1 MSRIFLSHSSANSAE
16 AIAVRDWMKDCG
28 WDDVFLDLDPERGLV
43 AGERWQAA
51 LAAAVDYCEL
61 VIFLVSPEW
70 AASTWCKAEFLLTK
84 HGRNPKAIIPVL
96 VAPTPFSILP
106 GEMVMEYQSVDLTVG
121 ERTVTFNVVIP
132 PENKTGV
139 VSYSAQ
145 GLERLKIAI
154 ERAGID
160 AKYFAWPP
168 KNELARSPYRGLKPL
183 EAEDAGIFFGRDAPI
198 VSGLDKLRALR
209 EDKPSRTLVILGASG
224 AGKSS
229 FLRAGLYPR
238 LQRDNHHFLPLPII
252 RPGHAPLYGETGLLM
267 ALVDAFQWAQIP
279 MPKAE
284 LRAAIESGGAKVK
297 HLLTLLVG
305 KMTPVYLEG
314 THSHKPPTVVVSID
328 QAEELFL
335 SDAQSEAKPLLSL
348 LKSLT
353 DDDAPA
359 VIVLFT
365 IRSDSYEHLQQ
376 ASELAGMQKFPFDL
390 SPMPKGSYAEVIKG
404 PLQRLDGTARA
415 IKIEEPL
422 VDALLSDIEDGDT
435 KDALPLLAFTLERL
449 YLEYHAGRQLCL
461 DHYDKLGRVKG
472 SIEAA
477 VERTL
482 RAADGHRELPP
493 GRKERLALLRKAF
506 IPWLA
511 GIDPDTGNALRR
523 VARFKEIP
531 TDAIPMISLL
541 VEERLLSV
549 DVAKDTKEKTIE
561 PAHEALLR
569 KWSLLKEW
577 LHEDAALLSALHGIT
592 RASKDWSESHKSSS
606 WLVHGGGRLRIA
618 EQILKRSDLAASLTS
633 ADRDYISV
641 CQAAEHQA
649 HTVRV
654 LLKALLVVVVLIGV
668 AWWKQD
674 SIQDQYR
681 WYTKVKPHFQQH
693 FQPFVPTPDSKK
705 DLPPLGDFR
714 ECSTDTHC
722 PTMIVVPAGDF
733 DMGTSDSDL
742 EALRARYPDRDM
754 LAEDERPQHKV
765 HIPAFAIA
773 RYELSFDEWEVCVE
787 FGDCLKRSAPK
798 WGKGKRP
805 VMNVS
810 WDEAQQY
817 LAWLSKATGTS
828 YRLPSEAEWEYAA
841 RAGSKAQYSWGDDPG
856 LGNAN
861 CNGCNSK
868 WSRKPELVGS
878 YPQND
883 FGLHDMHGNVREW
896 VQDIYHENY
905 SGAPS
910 AKGEAWL
917 EGGNPELRI
926 IRGGGWFVEPE
937 FSRSANRG
945 SLGPETR
952 SSFIGFRV
960 AKTLDHYNI
969 VDLPP
974 FGTPQPTKLTPVL
987 PYYSPG
993 K

>member
-51 LAAAVDYCEL
+51 LTAAVDYCEL
-61 VIFLVSPEW
+61 VMFLVSPEW

-106 GEMVMEYQSVDLTVG
+106 GEMVMEYQSVDLTAG
-121 ERTVTFNVVIP
+121 ERMVTFNVVIP
-132 PENKTGV
+132 TVNKTAV

-160 AKYFAWPP
+160 ARHFDWPP
-168 KNELARSPYRGLKPL
+168 KNESARSPYRGLKPL

-198 VSGLDKLRALR
+198 VRGLDKLRALR

-238 LQRDNHHFLPLPII
+238 LKRDNQHFLPLPVV
-252 RPGHAPLYGETGLLM
+252 RPGHAPLYGETGFLM
-267 ALVDAFQWAQIP
+267 ALVEAFQWAQIA

-284 LRAAIESGGAKVK
+284 LRAAIESGAGKVK
-297 HLLTLLVG
+297 HLLTLLVN
-305 KMTPVYLEG
+305 KMTPAYLENAHG
-314 THSHKPPTVVVSID
+314 HKPPTVVVAID
-328 QAEELFL
+328 QTEELFL
-335 SDAQSEAKPLLSL
+335 ADAQSEAKPLLSL

-365 IRSDSYEHLQQ
+365 IRSDSYEHLQE
-376 ASELAGMQKFPFDL
+376 ASELTGMQKFPFDL
-390 SPMPKGSYAEVIKG
+390 GPMPKGSYAEVIKG
-404 PLQRLDGTARA
+404 PLQRLEGTSRA
-415 IKIEEPL
+415 IAIEEPL

-461 DHYDKLGRVKG
+461 KHYDKLGRVKG

-477 VERTL
+477 VECTL
-482 RAADGHRELPP
+482 QAADGHRELPS

-511 GIDPDTGNALRR
+511 GIDPETGNALRR

-531 TDAIPMISLL
+531 KDAIPMIDLL

-592 RASKDWSESHKSSS
+592 RASKDWSESRKSSS

-618 EQILKRSDLAASLTS
+618 EQILNRSDLAASLTS
-633 ADRDYISV
+633 ADRDYISA

-649 HTVRV
+649 HAVRT
-654 LLKALLVVVVLIGV
+654 LLKALLVAVVLIGV

-674 SIQDQYR
+674 YIQDQYR

-693 FQPFVPTPDSKK
+693 FKPYVPTPDQKK
-705 DLPPLGDFR
+705 DLPTLGTFR
-714 ECSTDTHC
+714 ECSKDTHC

-733 DMGTSDSDL
+733 DMGTSDSEV
-742 EALRARYPDRDM
+742 EALRAKYPHRDG
-754 LAEDERPQHKV
+754 LAEEERPQRKV

-773 RYELSFDEWEVCVE
+773 RYELTFDEWDVCVQ
-787 FGDCLKRSAPK
+787 FGDCPQRNSPR
-798 WGKGKRP
+798 WGKGQRP
-805 VMNVS
+805 VMNIS
-810 WDEAQQY
+810 WDEAQRY
-817 LAWLSKATGTS
+817 ISWLSKATGTS

-841 RAGSKAQYSWGDDPG
+841 RAGSKTQYSWGDDPEQG
-856 LGNAN
+856 RAN
-861 CNGCNSK
+861 CSGCNGK
-868 WSRKPELVGS
+868 QNGKTEPVGS
-878 YPQND
+878 YSANA

-896 VQDIYHENY
+896 VEDIYHDNY
-905 SGAPS
+905 LGTPPANGA
-910 AKGEAWL
+910 AWL
-917 EGGNPELRI
+917 DKGNIDERV
-926 IRGGGWFVEPE
+926 IRGGAWFMHPE
-937 FSRSANRG
+937 FGRSANRAK
-945 SLGPETR
+945 LPPETR
-952 SSFIGFRV
+952 NNFLGFRV
-960 AKTLDHYNI
+960 AKTLDHYNL
-969 VDLPP
+969 VSAVP
-974 FGTPQPTKLTPVL
+974 
-987 PYYSPG
+987 SSE
-993 K
+993 